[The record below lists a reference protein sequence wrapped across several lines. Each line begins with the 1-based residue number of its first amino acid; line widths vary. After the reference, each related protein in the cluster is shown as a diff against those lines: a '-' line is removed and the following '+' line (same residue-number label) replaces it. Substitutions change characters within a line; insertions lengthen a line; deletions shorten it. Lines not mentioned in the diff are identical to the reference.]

1 MNALKLKSLRIEKGY
16 TQADMAEKIE
26 KSNDSYA
33 KKERGEVEW
42 TPEEMCIVAIALD
55 MTFELF
61 NYIFFENGLP
71 FSNTIAETQTENS
84 QSETEKE
91 CK

>member
-16 TQADMAEKIE
+16 TQAEMAEKIE

-42 TPEEMCIVAIALD
+42 TPDEMCIVAIALD
-55 MTFELF
+55 MDFELF
-61 NYIFFENGLP
+61 NYIFFDNRLLFG
-71 FSNTIAETQTENS
+71 NETAKNQVENS
-84 QSETEKE
+84 QAEIIKE
-91 CK
+91 Q

>member
-16 TQADMAEKIE
+16 TQAEMAEKIE

-42 TPEEMCIVAIALD
+42 TPDEMCIVAIALD
-55 MTFELF
+55 MNFELF
-61 NYIFFENGLP
+61 NYIFFGNKLP
-71 FSNTIAETQTENS
+71 FGNIESEKSENAY
-84 QSETEKE
+84 ETEMEK
-91 CK
+91 

>member
-16 TQADMAEKIE
+16 TQAEMAEKIE

-42 TPEEMCIVAIALD
+42 TPDEMRIVAIALEMD
-55 MTFELF
+55 FELF
-61 NYIFFENGLP
+61 NYIFFGNKLP
-71 FSNTIAETQTENS
+71 FSNSESRKDTNS
-84 QSETEKE
+84 YETEME
-91 CK
+91 N

>member
-16 TQADMAEKIE
+16 TQAEMAEKIE

-42 TPEEMCIVAIALD
+42 TPDEMRIVAIALEMD
-55 MTFELF
+55 FELF
-61 NYIFFENGLP
+61 NYIFFGNKLP
-71 FSNTIAETQTENS
+71 FSNLETRKDANS
-84 QSETEKE
+84 YETEME
-91 CK
+91 N